1 MKEGFKKLTKEMKD
15 HIAEFKEGYEKDE
28 VKTLID
34 KEDHKKLEAMRASSD
49 KIMAG
54 L

>member
-1 MKEGFKKLTKEMKD
+1 MEEQ
-15 HIAEFKEGYEKDE
+15 IAEFKKNYENDE
-28 VKTLID
+28 VTTLID
-34 KEDHKKLEAMRASSD
+34 EKDHKKLEAMRASSD